1 MNANALSVKKAHKF
15 RTNFYSKVQ
24 YKIKKGERLFHI
36 PCSPGQTTNLGKGIF
51 IHLQK
56 VKSFFVQKGDRY
68 KKKERKLHAV
78 ITIEAALTIPLFFLA
93 GVMLIYLLEVQATRI
108 SVKMGA
114 DTAAKK
120 AAERIYLAP
129 VLLPSKVESDIVGAI
144 GQRRLSQS
152 MIAGKSGGIDCHKSR
167 VWPGSGIIEIV
178 VEYKIQPPVRIFGI
192 PLISQTER
200 VRIKGWNGYQQ
211 GSYAEKQGYVY
222 ITEMGTV
229 YHKSYQCTHLK
240 LAIRAGNVSD
250 VADLRNE
257 YQGKYYPCEK
267 CKAKS
272 ASGMIYYTA
281 SGDRYHASLG
291 CSGLKRNIRAVKLSE
306 VGGRGACSRCGR

>member
-1 MNANALSVKKAHKF
+1 MKMSFRFNNTHKRNYKNDQKQKRKEKDSFISHAHRDRLQILERAF
-15 RTNFYSKVQ
+15 SFISK
-24 YKIKKGERLFHI
+24 
-36 PCSPGQTTNLGKGIF
+36 
-51 IHLQK
+51 K

-93 GVMLIYLLEVQATRI
+93 GVMLIYSLEVQATRI

-222 ITEMGTV
+222 ITETGTV

-291 CSGLKRNIRAVKLSE
+291 SSGLKRNIRAVKLSE

>member
-120 AAERIYLAP
+120 
-129 VLLPSKVESDIVGAI
+129 
-144 GQRRLSQS
+144 
-152 MIAGKSGGIDCHKSR
+152 SGGANLSCSGAPTIKSR
-167 VWPGSGIIEIV
+167 VRYCRSNW
-178 VEYKIQPPVRIFGI
+178 
-192 PLISQTER
+192 
-200 VRIKGWNGYQQ
+200 
-211 GSYAEKQGYVY
+211 AE
-222 ITEMGTV
+222 TV
-229 YHKSYQCTHLK
+229 KP
-240 LAIRAGNVSD
+240 
-250 VADLRNE
+250 
-257 YQGKYYPCEK
+257 KYDCW
-267 CKAKS
+267 
-272 ASGMIYYTA
+272 
-281 SGDRYHASLG
+281 
-291 CSGLKRNIRAVKLSE
+291 
-306 VGGRGACSRCGR
+306 

>member
-1 MNANALSVKKAHKF
+1 MPFPSKRL
-15 RTNFYSKVQ
+15 TNS
-24 YKIKKGERLFHI
+24 ER
-36 PCSPGQTTNLGKGIF
+36 IF
-51 IHLQK
+51 IQKYSIKLRKEKDSFISHAHRDRLQILERAFSFISKK

-192 PLISQTER
+192 PLSSQTER

-211 GSYAEKQGYVY
+211 GSYIEKQGYVY
-222 ITEMGTV
+222 ITETGTV

>member
-1 MNANALSVKKAHKF
+1 MPFPSKRL
-15 RTNFYSKVQ
+15 TNS
-24 YKIKKGERLFHI
+24 ER
-36 PCSPGQTTNLGKGIF
+36 IF
-51 IHLQK
+51 IQKYSIKLRKEKDSFISHAHRDRLQILERAFSFISKK

-78 ITIEAALTIPLFFLA
+78 ITVEATLTIPLFFLA
-93 GVMLIYLLEVQATRI
+93 GVMLIYSLEVQATRI

-222 ITEMGTV
+222 ITETGTV

-281 SGDRYHASLG
+281 SGLSL
-291 CSGLKRNIRAVKLSE
+291 IHI
-306 VGGRGACSRCGR
+306 

>member
-1 MNANALSVKKAHKF
+1 M
-15 RTNFYSKVQ
+15 
-24 YKIKKGERLFHI
+24 
-36 PCSPGQTTNLGKGIF
+36 
-51 IHLQK
+51 
-56 VKSFFVQKGDRY
+56 
-68 KKKERKLHAV
+68 
-78 ITIEAALTIPLFFLA
+78 
-93 GVMLIYLLEVQATRI
+93 
-108 SVKMGA
+108 
-114 DTAAKK
+114 
-120 AAERIYLAP
+120 
-129 VLLPSKVESDIVGAI
+129 
-144 GQRRLSQS
+144 
-152 MIAGKSGGIDCHKSR
+152 
-167 VWPGSGIIEIV
+167 
-178 VEYKIQPPVRIFGI
+178 EYKIQPPVRIFGI

-211 GSYAEKQGYVY
+211 GSYIEKQGYVY
-222 ITEMGTV
+222 ITETGTV